1 MSTIHNPSNFDPA
14 DYEVED
20 YLDNRRPQYYGQGI
34 EAHKQEVEFW
44 QADMARTFGPDW
56 IKKIHHCSHCGNGRV
71 RWITAV
77 RHKPTNEVC
86 VFGSDCTRR
95 LEFVDKQQFKL
106 AQLQSRDE
114 ARKVRLKIWKAREAY
129 LAANPAIGEALV
141 AIDANRPEHAKNAF
155 VRDVLRKLDQYGS
168 LSDKQRDAVVSSLQR
183 DRDYA
188 ARQAAAVP
196 EVKGD
201 APSGRVEVTGVV
213 VSTKEQESQFG
224 WVTKMLVKFPNGS
237 KGWVTA
243 PSKETIDKGDTLTFV
258 ATWTVS
264 KDDKSF
270 AFGSRPHLI
279 TRVAAVAGQAAQE
292 VR

>member
-1 MSTIHNPSNFDPA
+1 MATIHNPSNFEPA

-20 YLDNRRPQYYGQGI
+20 YLDNKRPQYYGQGVD
-34 EAHKQEVEFW
+34 AHRQEVEWW
-44 QADMARTFGPDW
+44 QADMVRTFGADW
-56 IKKIHHCSHCGNGRV
+56 VKKIHHCVHCGNGRV

-95 LEFVDKQQFKL
+95 LEFVDKHQFKL
-106 AQLQSRDE
+106 AQLQSRDA
-114 ARKVRLKIWKAREAY
+114 ARKVRMKIWKAREAY
-129 LAANPAIGEALV
+129 LVANPGIAEALT

-168 LSDKQRDAVVSSLQR
+168 LSDKQRDAVVASLAR
-183 DRDYA
+183 DREYA
-188 ARQAAAVP
+188 ARKPVV
-196 EVKGD
+196 EVKGE

-213 VSTKEQESQFG
+213 VSMKEQDSPFG
-224 WVTKMLVKFPNGS
+224 PVTKMLVKFPNNS
-237 KGWVTA
+237 KGWVTV
-243 PSKETIDKGDTLTFV
+243 PSKENVEKGDTLTFV

-270 AFGSRPHLI
+270 AFGSRPHLVSRI
-279 TRVAAVAGQAAQE
+279 AAGQPDSL
-292 VR
+292 VIR